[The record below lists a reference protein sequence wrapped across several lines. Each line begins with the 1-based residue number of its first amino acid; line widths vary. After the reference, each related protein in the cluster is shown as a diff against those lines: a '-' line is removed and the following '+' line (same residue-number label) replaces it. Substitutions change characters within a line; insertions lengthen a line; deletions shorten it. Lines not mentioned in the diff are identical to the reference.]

1 MGDMNINALSS
12 LDKLEE
18 LCDTPGLHNLIKVS
32 TCEMQRSSTSSDLIL
47 TDRRFTLNTPMG
59 LKQVE

>member
-1 MGDMNINALSS
+1 MNINTLAHGFS

-32 TCEMQRSSTSSDLIL
+32 TCEMQRSSKSLDLIL
-47 TDRRFTLNTPMG
+47 TNRRYNFNKPMP
-59 LKQVE
+59 LKQV